1 MLLKNYQ
8 NVSIFFMSFKLH
20 PFQKMFETFD
30 KFEQF
35 LKELMPNKP
44 KWNQMQETN
53 VNPIETQHQPKII

>member
-1 MLLKNYQ
+1 
-8 NVSIFFMSFKLH
+8 MSFKLH